1 MDALSIL
8 LPIQGL
14 SELAQED
21 TSYMSPKDSSMMVFP
36 ADHPSQT
43 EKVVPRQ
50 DAGAVAAAIAGIGL
64 LGTTLIVVSVG
75 SIVLSAYHGYK
86 RNGNDL
92 AWGALWGVMGATFG
106 PIPVGIAWA
115 QGFAKRA
122 R

>member
-1 MDALSIL
+1 MDALSMLI
-8 LPIQGL
+8 PIQGL

-36 ADHPSQT
+36 QDHPSQRT
-43 EKVVPRQ
+43 PNPQ
-50 DAGAVAAAIAGIGL
+50 DFPTGAVLGLGAIGL
-64 LGTTLIVVSVG
+64 TIFVIMSAST
-75 SIVLSAYHGYK
+75 VLSAYHGYK

-106 PIPVGIAWA
+106 PIPLGIAWA
-115 QGFAKRA
+115 QGFGKRA